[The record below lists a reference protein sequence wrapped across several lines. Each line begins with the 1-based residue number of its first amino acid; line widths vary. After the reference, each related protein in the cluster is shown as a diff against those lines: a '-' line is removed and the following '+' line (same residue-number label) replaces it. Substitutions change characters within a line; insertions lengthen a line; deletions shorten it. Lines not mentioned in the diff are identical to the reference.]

1 MDIWIS
7 IVVTFVL
14 VLVNG
19 YFSMSEMA
27 LVNARQILLQK
38 DADEGDKKAQR
49 ALSLASDSGH
59 FLATIQVAIT
69 LVGFF
74 ASAAA
79 ATNLSGPLANFLS
92 SFGVEWIAVVAPALA
107 PVLITLVVSYLSIV
121 VGELVPKRMALSDA
135 ERISKMVA
143 GPFTV
148 FQKVARPLVALTSA
162 SANGI
167 SRLMGIKNADER
179 QAVSE
184 EEIKY
189 MVTDNDELLDDEK
202 RMIHDILD
210 LGDMSVHEIMQPRV
224 DMILV
229 EDTETVRQTVDRMRG
244 TGYSRLPVY
253 HEDIDHIVGIVHFK
267 DLLAPLMDGKESDSI
282 ADFAYEA
289 MFVPETKDIFPL
301 LAEMQTNR
309 QQIAIVVDEYG
320 GTDGLITVEDIV
332 EEIVGE
338 IVDETDV
345 ENKYI
350 AQLSN
355 GVWTAD
361 GRFPVEEALALAWP
375 VEESDD
381 YETIAGWLMSML
393 DVVPQVGDEF
403 EFGGYRFKIQAM
415 RRRRISS
422 IRVTQENQP
431 ETTQEEERELP
442 ESAGEEPRYSTVHT
456 HHNSL

>member
-27 LVNARQILLQK
+27 LVNARHVLLQH
-38 DADEGDKKAQR
+38 DADEGDKRAER
-49 ALSLASDSGH
+49 ALRLSSDSGQ

-79 ATNLSGPLANFLS
+79 ATNLSDPLAQWLS
-92 SFGVEWIAVVAPALA
+92 SFNVAWLSVIAPGLA
-107 PVLITLVVSYLSIV
+107 PVLITLIVSYLSIV
-121 VGELVPKRMALSDA
+121 VGELVPKRIALADA
-135 ERISKMVA
+135 ERVSKMVV
-143 GPFTV
+143 GPLIV
-148 FQKVARPLVALTSA
+148 FQKIASPLVALTSA
-162 SANGI
+162 SANGL
-167 SRLMGIKNADER
+167 SRLFGIKNADER
-179 QAVSE
+179 QSVSE

-224 DMILV
+224 DMIFV
-229 EDTETVRQTVDRMRG
+229 EDTDTVRQAVERMRG

-253 HEDIDHIVGIVHFK
+253 HEDIDRIVGIVHFK
-267 DLLAPLMDGKESDSI
+267 DLVGPLMDGKESDSVVGY
-282 ADFAYEA
+282 AYEA
-289 MFVPETKDIFPL
+289 MFVPESKDIFPL

-309 QQIAIVVDEYG
+309 QQMAIVVDEYG

-338 IVDETDV
+338 IVDETDR
-345 ENKYI
+345 ENPFI
-350 AQLSN
+350 EQESES
-355 GVWTAD
+355 VWLVD
-361 GRFPVEEALALAWP
+361 GRFPVEDAVELGWP
-375 VEESDD
+375 VEDSAD
-381 YETIAGWLMSML
+381 YETIAGWLLSTL
-393 DVVPQVGDEF
+393 DSVPQVGEELVHD
-403 EFGGYRFKIQAM
+403 GYAFKIQAM
-415 RRRRISS
+415 RRRRISTV
-422 IRVTQENQP
+422 RVERLDDPSLSPDDTAEVID
-431 ETTQEEERELP
+431 QEE
-442 ESAGEEPRYSTVHT
+442 A
-456 HHNSL
+456 